1 MSEISKN
8 NKEIGKTIATKVPIN
23 IHNQLM
29 NLIENGDYLSIS
41 DFLREAIREQ
51 LKTYKVANFR
61 EINYFDAKKEV
72 VSYFIKYEDCFL
84 DEIAID
90 LELDFELVLNIIND
104 LIQEG
109 RIVKISIINDL
120 IQEGRIVKISN
131 DELFEKRGMDNH
143 EAYRLEDNDAVYR
156 IEGKRLIVESR
167 SKDYEFISIRHN
179 VDYKSVFKNNGVV
192 VENASVILSEAYSFI
207 K

>member
-90 LELDFELVLNIIND
+90 LELDFELVLNIIYD
-104 LIQEG
+104 LIH
-109 RIVKISIINDL
+109 
-120 IQEGRIVKISN
+120 EGRIVKISN
-131 DELFEKRGMDNH
+131 EELFEKRGMDNT
-143 EAYRLEDNDAVYR
+143 EVYRLKDNDAIYR

-167 SKDYEFISIRHN
+167 SKDYEFITIRHN
-179 VDYKSVFKNNGVV
+179 VDYKSVFKNNGAVL
-192 VENASVILSEAYSFI
+192 ENASVILSEAYSFI

>member
-1 MSEISKN
+1 MSETSKN

-104 LIQEG
+104 LMQEG
-109 RIVKISIINDL
+109 RIA
-120 IQEGRIVKISN
+120 KISN
-131 DELFEKRGMDNH
+131 EELFEKRGIDS
-143 EAYRLEDNDAVYR
+143 ESYRLKDNDAIYK

>member
-1 MSEISKN
+1 MSETSKN

-72 VSYFIKYEDCFL
+72 LSYFIKYDDCFL

-90 LELDFELVLNIIND
+90 LELDFELVYNI
-104 LIQEG
+104 L
-109 RIVKISIINDL
+109 NDL

-131 DELFEKRGMDNH
+131 EELFEKRGIDYRDSNFSKDDNPI
-143 EAYRLEDNDAVYR
+143 YKID
-156 IEGKRLIVESR
+156 GKRLIVESR
-167 SKDYEFISIRHN
+167 SKGYEFISIRHN
-179 VDYKSVFKNNGVV
+179 MDYKSVFKNNGIV

>member
-1 MSEISKN
+1 MTEINKN
-8 NKEIGKTIATKVPIN
+8 NREIGKTIATKVPIN
-23 IHNQLM
+23 IHNQLV

-72 VSYFIKYEDCFL
+72 ISYFIKYNDCFL

-90 LELDFELVLNIIND
+90 LELDFELVFNILND
-104 LIQEG
+104 LVLEG
-109 RIVKISIINDL
+109 RV
-120 IQEGRIVKISN
+120 VKISN
-131 DELFEKRGMDNH
+131 DELFEKRGLNNMEVDNSNQSGNI
-143 EAYRLEDNDAVYR
+143 LKF
-156 IEGKRLIVESR
+156 EGKRLIVESR

-179 VDYKSVFKNNGVV
+179 SNYKAILKNNGVV
-192 VENASVILSEAYSFI
+192 VDNASVILSEAYSFV

>member
-1 MSEISKN
+1 MSETSKN

-90 LELDFELVLNIIND
+90 LELDFELVLNIIY
-104 LIQEG
+104 
-109 RIVKISIINDL
+109 DL

-131 DELFEKRGMDNH
+131 EELFEKSGMDNP
-143 EAYRLEDNDAVYR
+143 EVYRFKDNDAVYR

>member
-72 VSYFIKYEDCFL
+72 VSYFIKYDDCFL

-90 LELDFELVLNIIND
+90 LELDFELVLNIIKD
-104 LIQEG
+104 LME
-109 RIVKISIINDL
+109 
-120 IQEGRIVKISN
+120 EGRIVKISN
-131 DELFEKRGMDNH
+131 EELFEKRGIDNLDV
-143 EAYRLEDNDAVYR
+143 YRSKDNDSVYK
-156 IEGKRLIVESR
+156 IEGKRFIVESR
-167 SKDYEFISIRHN
+167 FKDYEFITIRHN
-179 VDYKSVFKNNGVV
+179 ADYKSVFKNNGRVL
-192 VENASVILSEAYSFI
+192 ENASVILSEAYSFI

>member
-1 MSEISKN
+1 MSETSKN

-109 RIVKISIINDL
+109 RIVKIS
-120 IQEGRIVKISN
+120 N

-143 EAYRLEDNDAVYR
+143 EAYRLKDNDAVYR

-179 VDYKSVFKNNGVV
+179 VDYKSVFKNNGIVL
-192 VENASVILSEAYSFI
+192 ENASVILSEAYSFI

>member
-8 NKEIGKTIATKVPIN
+8 NKEIGKTIATKIPIN
-23 IHNQLM
+23 IHNQLI

-61 EINYFDAKKEV
+61 QINYFDAKKEV
-72 VSYFIKYEDCFL
+72 LSYFIKYDDCFL

-90 LELDFELVLNIIND
+90 LELDFELVYNI
-104 LIQEG
+104 L
-109 RIVKISIINDL
+109 NDL

-131 DELFEKRGMDNH
+131 EELLEKRGIDNPESYH
-143 EAYRLEDNDAVYR
+143 SKNNNNVYK

-179 VDYKSVFKNNGVV
+179 MDYKSIFKNNGAV
-192 VENASVILSEAYSFI
+192 VENASVILSEGYSFI

>member
-23 IHNQLM
+23 IHNQLI

-61 EINYFDAKKEV
+61 EVNYFDAKKEIL
-72 VSYFIKYEDCFL
+72 SYFIKYDNCFL

-90 LELDFELVLNIIND
+90 LELDFELVYNI
-104 LIQEG
+104 L
-109 RIVKISIINDL
+109 NDL

-131 DELFEKRGMDNH
+131 EELLEKRGIGNQ
-143 EAYRLEDNDAVYR
+143 ETYRSKDNDRVYR

-179 VDYKSVFKNNGVV
+179 MDYKSIFKNNGVV

>member
-23 IHNQLM
+23 IHNQLIH
-29 NLIENGDYLSIS
+29 LIENGDYLSIS

-61 EINYFDAKKEV
+61 EVNYFDAKKEIL
-72 VSYFIKYEDCFL
+72 SYFIKYDDCFL

-90 LELDFELVLNIIND
+90 LELDFELVYNI
-104 LIQEG
+104 L
-109 RIVKISIINDL
+109 NDL

-131 DELFEKRGMDNH
+131 EELLEKRGIGNQ
-143 EAYRLEDNDAVYR
+143 ETYRSKDNDRVYR

-179 VDYKSVFKNNGVV
+179 MDYKSIFKNNGVV

>member
-1 MSEISKN
+1 MSEINKN

-72 VSYFIKYEDCFL
+72 VSYFIKYDDCFL

-90 LELDFELVLNIIND
+90 LELDFELVLNIIKD
-104 LIQEG
+104 LME
-109 RIVKISIINDL
+109 
-120 IQEGRIVKISN
+120 EGRIVKISN
-131 DELFEKRGMDNH
+131 EELFEKRGIDNLDV
-143 EAYRLEDNDAVYR
+143 YRSKDNDSVYK
-156 IEGKRLIVESR
+156 IEGKRFIVESR
-167 SKDYEFISIRHN
+167 FKYCLNSIS
-179 VDYKSVFKNNGVV
+179 
-192 VENASVILSEAYSFI
+192 L
-207 K
+207 

>member
-72 VSYFIKYEDCFL
+72 VSYFIKYDDCFL

-90 LELDFELVLNIIND
+90 LELDFELVLNIIKD
-104 LIQEG
+104 LME
-109 RIVKISIINDL
+109 
-120 IQEGRIVKISN
+120 EGRIVKISN
-131 DELFEKRGMDNH
+131 EELFEKRGIDNLDV
-143 EAYRLEDNDAVYR
+143 YRSKDNDSVYK
-156 IEGKRLIVESR
+156 IEGKRFIVESR
-167 SKDYEFISIRHN
+167 FKDYEFITIRHN
-179 VDYKSVFKNNGVV
+179 ADYKSVFKNNGMVL
-192 VENASVILSEAYSFI
+192 ENASVILSEACSFI

>member
-1 MSEISKN
+1 MTEISKN

-23 IHNQLM
+23 IHNQLI

-61 EINYFDAKKEV
+61 EVNYFDAKKEV
-72 VSYFIKYEDCFL
+72 ISYFIKYNDCFL

-90 LELDFELVLNIIND
+90 LELDFELVFNILND
-104 LIQEG
+104 LVLEG
-109 RIVKISIINDL
+109 RIVKIT
-120 IQEGRIVKISN
+120 N
-131 DELFEKRGMDNH
+131 DELFEKRGLNNQESDNSSPSKNI
-143 EAYRLEDNDAVYR
+143 LKF
-156 IEGKRLIVESR
+156 EGKRLIIESR

-179 VDYKSVFKNNGVV
+179 TNFKTILKNNGSVV
-192 VENASVILSEAYSFI
+192 NNASVILSEAYSFL

>member
-109 RIVKISIINDL
+109 RIVKIS
-120 IQEGRIVKISN
+120 N

-143 EAYRLEDNDAVYR
+143 EAYRLKDNDAAYR

>member
-1 MSEISKN
+1 MTEINRN

-23 IHNQLM
+23 IHNQLI

-72 VSYFIKYEDCFL
+72 ISYFIRYNDCFL

-90 LELDFELVLNIIND
+90 LELDFELAYNILND
-104 LIQEG
+104 L
-109 RIVKISIINDL
+109 L
-120 IQEGRIVKISN
+120 LEGRIVKISN
-131 DELFEKRGMDNH
+131 DDLFEKRGLFNQ
-143 EAYRLEDNDAVYR
+143 EGASLKNSGN
-156 IEGKRLIVESR
+156 ILKFEGKRLIVESR
-167 SKDYEFISIRHN
+167 DKDYEFISIRHN
-179 VDYKSVFKNNGVV
+179 ADYRTIQKNNGLVLN
-192 VENASVILSEAYSFI
+192 NASVILSEAYSFV

>member
-1 MSEISKN
+1 MTEINKN

-23 IHNQLM
+23 IHNQLI

-61 EINYFDAKKEV
+61 EIDYFDAKKEII
-72 VSYFIKYEDCFL
+72 SYFIRFNDCFL

-90 LELDFELVLNIIND
+90 LELDFELVFNILND
-104 LIQEG
+104 L
-109 RIVKISIINDL
+109 VM
-120 IQEGRIVKISN
+120 EGRIVKISN
-131 DELFEKRGMDNH
+131 EELYERRGLSNQDGDSSKNG
-143 EAYRLEDNDAVYR
+143 ENILKF
-156 IEGKRLIVESR
+156 EGKRLIVESR
-167 SKDYEFISIRHN
+167 DKDYEFISIRHN
-179 VDYKSVFKNNGVV
+179 ADYRTVLKNNGLVV
-192 VENASVILSEAYSFI
+192 NNATVILSEAYSFV

>member
-72 VSYFIKYEDCFL
+72 LSYFIRYDDCFL
-84 DEIAID
+84 DEITID
-90 LELDFELVLNIIND
+90 LELDFELVLNI
-104 LIQEG
+104 L
-109 RIVKISIINDL
+109 NDL

-131 DELFEKRGMDNH
+131 EELLKKRGIDNPESYH
-143 EAYRLEDNDAVYR
+143 SKNNNSVYK

-179 VDYKSVFKNNGVV
+179 MDYNSIFKNNGAV
-192 VENASVILSEAYSFI
+192 VENASVILSEGYSFI

>member
-72 VSYFIKYEDCFL
+72 LSYFIKYDDCFL

-90 LELDFELVLNIIND
+90 LELDFELVYNILND

-109 RIVKISIINDL
+109 K
-120 IQEGRIVKISN
+120 IVKISN
-131 DELFEKRGMDNH
+131 EELFEKRGIDYRDSNFSKDDNPI
-143 EAYRLEDNDAVYR
+143 YKID
-156 IEGKRLIVESR
+156 GKRLIVESR
-167 SKDYEFISIRHN
+167 SKGYEFISIRHN
-179 VDYKSVFKNNGVV
+179 MDYKSVFKNNGIV

>member
-90 LELDFELVLNIIND
+90 LELDFELVLNIIYD

-109 RIVKISIINDL
+109 RIA
-120 IQEGRIVKISN
+120 KISN
-131 DELFEKRGMDNH
+131 EELFEKRGMDNY
-143 EAYRLEDNDAVYR
+143 EAYRLKDNDAVYR

-179 VDYKSVFKNNGVV
+179 VDYKSVFKNNGLV

>member
-23 IHNQLM
+23 IHNQLI

-61 EINYFDAKKEV
+61 EVNYFDAKKEIL
-72 VSYFIKYEDCFL
+72 SYFIKYDDCFL

-90 LELDFELVLNIIND
+90 LELDFELVYNI
-104 LIQEG
+104 L
-109 RIVKISIINDL
+109 NDL

-131 DELFEKRGMDNH
+131 EELLEKRGIGNQ
-143 EAYRLEDNDAVYR
+143 ETYRSKDNDRVYR

-179 VDYKSVFKNNGVV
+179 MDYKSIFKNNGVV
-192 VENASVILSEAYSFI
+192 VENASIILSEAYSFI

>member
-23 IHNQLM
+23 IHNQLI

-72 VSYFIKYEDCFL
+72 ISYFIRYNDCFL

-90 LELDFELVLNIIND
+90 LELDFELVFNI
-104 LIQEG
+104 L
-109 RIVKISIINDL
+109 NDL

-131 DELFEKRGMDNH
+131 EELFEKRGIDNQ
-143 EAYRLEDNDAVYR
+143 ESYNSKDSNRFYK

-179 VDYKSVFKNNGVV
+179 VDNKSIFKNNGAV
-192 VENASVILSEAYSFI
+192 VENVSAILSEAYSFI

>member
-23 IHNQLM
+23 IHNQLI

-72 VSYFIKYEDCFL
+72 LSYFIRYNDCFL

-90 LELDFELVLNIIND
+90 LELDFELVYNI
-104 LIQEG
+104 L
-109 RIVKISIINDL
+109 NDL

-131 DELFEKRGMDNH
+131 EEYHSKDNSS
-143 EAYRLEDNDAVYR
+143 VYK

-179 VDYKSVFKNNGVV
+179 RDYKSIFKNSGSV

>member
-1 MSEISKN
+1 MSETSKN

-90 LELDFELVLNIIND
+90 LELDFELVLNIIY
-104 LIQEG
+104 
-109 RIVKISIINDL
+109 DL

-143 EAYRLEDNDAVYR
+143 EAYRLKDNDAAYR

>member
-72 VSYFIKYEDCFL
+72 LSYFIKYDDCFL

-90 LELDFELVLNIIND
+90 LELDFELVYNILND

-109 RIVKISIINDL
+109 K
-120 IQEGRIVKISN
+120 IVKISN
-131 DELFEKRGMDNH
+131 EELFEKRGIDYRDSNFSKDDNPI
-143 EAYRLEDNDAVYR
+143 YKID
-156 IEGKRLIVESR
+156 GKRLIVESR

-179 VDYKSVFKNNGVV
+179 MDYKSVFKNNGIV

>member
-104 LIQEG
+104 LIE
-109 RIVKISIINDL
+109 
-120 IQEGRIVKISN
+120 EGRIVKISN
-131 DELFEKRGMDNH
+131 EELFEKRGIDNRDV
-143 EAYRLEDNDAVYR
+143 YCSKDNDLVYR

-167 SKDYEFISIRHN
+167 SKDYEFITIRHN
-179 VDYKSVFKNNGVV
+179 VDYKSVFKNNGMVL
-192 VENASVILSEAYSFI
+192 ENASVILSEAYSFI

>member
-23 IHNQLM
+23 IHNQLI

-61 EINYFDAKKEV
+61 EVNYFDAKKEIL
-72 VSYFIKYEDCFL
+72 SYFIKYDDCFL

-90 LELDFELVLNIIND
+90 LELDFELVYNI
-104 LIQEG
+104 L
-109 RIVKISIINDL
+109 NDL

-131 DELFEKRGMDNH
+131 EELLEKRGIGNLENYRSKDNG
-143 EAYRLEDNDAVYR
+143 RVYR

-167 SKDYEFISIRHN
+167 SKDYEFISIRH
-179 VDYKSVFKNNGVV
+179 KSIFKNNGVI
-192 VENASVILSEAYSFI
+192 VENASIILSEAYSFI

>member
-1 MSEISKN
+1 MTEISKN

-23 IHNQLM
+23 IHNQLI

-51 LKTYKVANFR
+51 LKTYKVSNFR
-61 EINYFDAKKEV
+61 EVNYFDAKKEV
-72 VSYFIKYEDCFL
+72 ISYFIKYNDCFL

-90 LELDFELVLNIIND
+90 LELDFELVFNILND
-104 LIQEG
+104 LVLEG
-109 RIVKISIINDL
+109 RIVKIT
-120 IQEGRIVKISN
+120 N
-131 DELFEKRGMDNH
+131 DELFEKRGLNNQESDNSSPSKNI
-143 EAYRLEDNDAVYR
+143 LKF
-156 IEGKRLIVESR
+156 EGKRLIIESR

-179 VDYKSVFKNNGVV
+179 IDFKTILKNNGSVV
-192 VENASVILSEAYSFI
+192 NNASVILSEAYSFL

>member
-1 MSEISKN
+1 MTEINKN

-23 IHNQLM
+23 IHNQLI

-72 VSYFIKYEDCFL
+72 ISYFIKYKDCFL

-90 LELDFELVLNIIND
+90 LELDFELVFSILND
-104 LIQEG
+104 LALEG
-109 RIVKISIINDL
+109 RIVKITD
-120 IQEGRIVKISN
+120 E
-131 DELFEKRGMDNH
+131 ELFEKRGLANHDADNSNGS
-143 EAYRLEDNDAVYR
+143 DN
-156 IEGKRLIVESR
+156 ILKFEGKRLIVESR
-167 SKDYEFISIRHN
+167 SKDYEFISIRN
-179 VDYKSVFKNNGVV
+179 NADFKTILKNHGVV
-192 VENASVILSEAYSFI
+192 VKNATVILSEAYSFL

>member
-1 MSEISKN
+1 MTEISKN

-23 IHNQLM
+23 IHNQLI

-61 EINYFDAKKEV
+61 EVNYFDAKKEV
-72 VSYFIKYEDCFL
+72 ISYFIKYNDCFL

-90 LELDFELVLNIIND
+90 LELDFELVFNILND
-104 LIQEG
+104 LVLEG
-109 RIVKISIINDL
+109 RIVKIT
-120 IQEGRIVKISN
+120 N
-131 DELFEKRGMDNH
+131 DELFEKRGLNNQESDNSSPSKNI
-143 EAYRLEDNDAVYR
+143 LKF
-156 IEGKRLIVESR
+156 EGKRLIIESR

-179 VDYKSVFKNNGVV
+179 TDFKTILKNNGSVV
-192 VENASVILSEAYSFI
+192 NNASVILSEAYSFL

>member
-1 MSEISKN
+1 MTEISKN

-23 IHNQLM
+23 IHNQLI

-51 LKTYKVANFR
+51 LKTYKVSNFR
-61 EINYFDAKKEV
+61 EVNYFDAKKEV
-72 VSYFIKYEDCFL
+72 ISYFIKYNDCFL

-90 LELDFELVLNIIND
+90 LELDFELVFNILND
-104 LIQEG
+104 LVLEG
-109 RIVKISIINDL
+109 RIVKIT
-120 IQEGRIVKISN
+120 N
-131 DELFEKRGMDNH
+131 DELFEKRGLNNQESDNSSPSKNI
-143 EAYRLEDNDAVYR
+143 LKF
-156 IEGKRLIVESR
+156 EGKRLIIESR

-179 VDYKSVFKNNGVV
+179 TDFKTILKNNGAVV
-192 VENASVILSEAYSFI
+192 NNASVILSEAYSFL

>member
-1 MSEISKN
+1 MSETSKN

-109 RIVKISIINDL
+109 RIVKIS
-120 IQEGRIVKISN
+120 N

-143 EAYRLEDNDAVYR
+143 EAYRLKDNDAAYR